1 MPAERN
7 VLAILFRNFLKS
19 ITPNRP
25 SGNLVGSDHF
35 GNKYYEAP
43 ADPSRGKRHP
53 RRWIDPAGQQF
64 DQEMPAEW
72 EAWLRRRRAQPPT
85 DDEVARNRAIME
97 LKKINAAKLA
107 EQRGEVIEPAKP
119 ERPSAFPVWEE
130 YEVEPGQKNSKY
142 KIK

>member
-25 SGNLVGSDHF
+25 SGLLRGSDYF
-35 GNKYYEAP
+35 GNKYYETP

-53 RRWIDPAGQQF
+53 RRWIEPAGQQF
-64 DQEMPAEW
+64 DQEMPPEW
-72 EAWLRRRRAQPPT
+72 EAWLRRRRADPPS
-85 DDEVARNRAIME
+85 DEEVARNKAIME
-97 LKKINAAKLA
+97 LKKVNAAKLA
-107 EQRGEVIEPAKP
+107 EERGEVSGTKAEP
-119 ERPSAFPVWEE
+119 PSAFPVWDE
-130 YEVEPGQKNSKY
+130 YETEPGQKNPKH